1 MGTLGSEIFRTV
13 RGLLRSPGFTVL
25 AVAALALGIGAN
37 TVIFSIVNA
46 VLLRPYPY
54 KDPDG
59 LVRVDGLDAA
69 RNELEMRVSI
79 PDFVDL
85 GAQAKGFAG
94 LAAVEPASFSLGLG
108 DGPVRIQGARASAGL
123 FTVLG
128 VKASLGR
135 LFVPGEDRPG
145 AERTVV
151 LSHGL
156 WERVFGADPKVVGR
170 PVRLDGEPR
179 TVIGVLAANAE
190 YPDTAEAWVP
200 LVVDPAQAARD
211 QRSLILLGR
220 LAPDVTL
227 EEASRQ
233 ASDVAHRLAAA
244 YPTTNEGYGLRAISL
259 LESRVGRYQQILG
272 ILAAVVGF
280 VLLLAC
286 ANVANLLLQR
296 AMTREREMVLRIV
309 LGAGRL
315 RLLRLMLL
323 ETAVL
328 AVLGGALGLVVARWL
343 AGVVVASIPFPL
355 PPYVRFDLSPPVLG
369 FALAMAFV
377 VALLLG
383 LVPAMRYVRKAGAR
397 TLSQEGVR
405 SGSSVERR
413 NLRNALVVTQVAVA
427 FILLIGAA
435 LMLRSFQRLQSVNP
449 GFDPQGRLLVEVPLP
464 ESKYPD
470 AGRRAAFYQEAL
482 ERLESVPGVRSA
494 AAVSHAPLRGSLLT
508 GFEAEGR
515 VRRPND
521 RPKMAGVRLVQGRYL
536 AAMGLPIQQGRDLLP
551 SDTAETPGVAV
562 ISRRMAAQT
571 WPGEN
576 PIGKRFRLEASG
588 SQERE
593 DKAVWWE
600 VVGITRDTLFALNR
614 PPGNDIYISY
624 RQWPEMPLQL
634 VVNTG
639 GDPTAVAGAVRG
651 ALREV
656 DPDLAVDHVETL
668 TQVVDATIWYQRL
681 SARLLTIFAAF
692 ALVLAVVGI
701 YGSMSYSV
709 SQRTHEIGVR
719 MALGAQA
726 PDTLRMVVR
735 DGVRV
740 TVIGIGIG
748 LFGAVILTG
757 ALRNLLYQIKAFDL
771 ASFLGVAAVLLGIA
785 AAACYLPARRVARI
799 DPLLA
804 LRGE

>member
-1 MGTLGSEIFRTV
+1 M
-13 RGLLRSPGFTVL
+13 RSPGFTVL

-54 KDPDG
+54 SNPDS
-59 LVRVDGLDAA
+59 LVRVDGLDTS
-69 RNELEMRVSI
+69 RNELEMRVSV

-85 GAQAKGFAG
+85 GAQAKSFAG
-94 LAAVEPASFSLGLG
+94 LAAVEPASFSLSLG
-108 DGPVRIQGARASAGL
+108 DGPVRVQGARASAGL

-135 LFVPGEDRPG
+135 LFLQGEDRPG
-145 AERTVV
+145 AERTVI

-170 PVRLDGEPR
+170 SVRLDGEPR
-179 TVIGVLAANAE
+179 TVVGVLAPNAE

-211 QRSLILLGR
+211 GRSLILLGR
-220 LAPDVTL
+220 LAPEVTL

-259 LESRVGRYQQILG
+259 LESRVGRYRQILG

-296 AMTREREMVLRIV
+296 AMAREREMVLRIV

-397 TLSQEGVR
+397 TLSQVGVR

-413 NLRNALVVTQVAVA
+413 KLRNALVVTQVAVA

-435 LMLRSFQRLQSVNP
+435 LMLRSFQRLQSVSP
-449 GFDPQGRLLVEVPLP
+449 GFDPRGRLLVEVPLP

-482 ERLESVPGVRSA
+482 ERLEAVPGVRAA

-508 GFEAEGR
+508 GFEAEGQ
-515 VRRPND
+515 VRGPND

-536 AAMGLPIQQGRDLLP
+536 ETMGLPIQQGRGLLP

-562 ISRRMAAQT
+562 ISRRMASQT

-576 PIGKRFRLEASG
+576 PIGKRFRLEDS
-588 SQERE
+588 
-593 DKAVWWE
+593 DKTAWWV

-634 VVNTG
+634 VVDAGN
-639 GDPTAVAGAVRG
+639 GDPASVAGAVRG

-719 MALGAQA
+719 MALGAQV

-740 TVIGIGIG
+740 TVVGIGIG

-804 LRGE
+804 LRGD